1 MTHSAF
7 PKLLSSQIAFDIAR
21 TILDGFDKHYRLF
34 RQTSQAA
41 RRHFESGNWAVAQ
54 QAARERIGFYD
65 QRVQECVQ
73 LLEDEYHR
81 DELSTEPSDEV
92 WRELKLHYIGM
103 LSGHKQ
109 PELAETFFNSVCCSI
124 LHRTY
129 FHNDFIFVRPMVS
142 TEYIETDELLP
153 TYRVYYPAQDGLRF
167 ALKRIVTNFQLG
179 CKFADLDRDVGLVE
193 ARLRAV
199 FGNAPLE
206 PNHQIQ
212 VLSNLFYRNK
222 GAYIVGKGIN
232 GNREYPFI
240 VPILHQS
247 PGELMLDTV
256 LFDQEQITILFSFTR
271 AYFLVDMEVPSA
283 YVQFL
288 RSLLPRKPRSE
299 IYTILGLQKQGKTL
313 FYRDYLQHLKHS
325 ADRFEIAP
333 GIKGLVMLVFALPS
347 FPYVFKVIK
356 DFFPP
361 PKETT
366 RAQVKEKYLLVKY
379 HDRVGRLADTLE
391 YSNVA
396 FPAARFSEA
405 LVAEL
410 RRHAPSLV
418 EFEQDRII
426 LRHLYI
432 ERRMVPLN
440 MFLMN
445 ADKAGDDALIE
456 HAIIEYGNA
465 IKELVAANIFPGDML
480 YKNFG
485 VTRHGRV
492 VFYDYD
498 EIETITDCNFRDIPP
513 ARNEEDEM
521 AAEPWYAIG
530 KHDVFPEQ
538 LGAFLLGNAKIR
550 SYFMQHHA
558 DLLTRAFWQ
567 ARKERIM
574 AGHVDDVFPY
584 PQQIR
589 FCHQADAAQLPM
601 ALSTPLSTPLSTAL
615 SLPLSTSLF
624 TDLPPGL
631 STAPPA
637 ASANALSTA
646 LPTSLSTGL
655 STPLST
661 DLSTVLSTLLPASVQ
676 PLISGESAP

>member
-1 MTHSAF
+1 MTQIAF

-21 TILDGFDKHYRLF
+21 TIRDGFDKHYRLF
-34 RQTSQAA
+34 RRTSRDAKQ
-41 RRHFESGNWAVAQ
+41 HFEQGAWAVAQ

-73 LLEDEYHR
+73 MLEDEYDE
-81 DELSTEPSDEV
+81 DELTDEV

-103 LSGHKQ
+103 LSDHKQ
-109 PELAETFFNSVCCSI
+109 PELAETFFNSVCCNI

-129 FHNDFIFVRPMVS
+129 FHNDFIFVRPVVS
-142 TEYIETDELLP
+142 TEYIETEELNP
-153 TYRVYYPAQDGLRF
+153 TYRVYYPGKDGLHF
-167 ALKRIVTNFQLG
+167 TLKRIITNFQLN
-179 CKFADLDRDVGLVE
+179 CPFSNLDRDVELVQN
-193 ARLRAV
+193 RLRQI
-199 FGNAPLE
+199 FGGDRLE

-212 VLSNLFYRNK
+212 VLSSLFYRNK

-232 GNREYPFI
+232 GNREFPFI
-240 VPILHQS
+240 VPILHNRH
-247 PGELMLDTV
+247 GELLLDTV

-325 ADRFEIAP
+325 SDHFEIAP
-333 GIKGLVMLVFALPS
+333 GIRGLVMLVFALPS

-356 DFFPP
+356 DFFPA

-366 RAQVKEKYLLVKY
+366 RAQIKEKYLLVKH
-379 HDRVGRLADTLE
+379 HDRVGRMADTLE

-396 FPAARFSEA
+396 FPRARFAEE
-405 LVAEL
+405 LLAEL
-410 RRHAPSLV
+410 KHFAPSLV
-418 EFEQDRII
+418 EEDEDQII
-426 LRHLYI
+426 IKHLYI

-440 MFLMN
+440 LWLSN
-445 ADKAGDDALIE
+445 AEKEGDEAMME
-456 HAIIEYGNA
+456 HGLLEYGNA

-485 VTRHGRV
+485 VTRHRRV

-498 EIETITDCNFRDIPP
+498 EIEYITDCHFRVIPP

-521 AAEPWYAIG
+521 AAEPWYPIG

-538 LGAFLLGNAKIR
+538 FGSFLLGNPRIR
-550 SYFMQHHA
+550 KYFMKHHA
-558 DLLTRAFWQ
+558 DLLTQAFWQ
-567 ARKERIM
+567 ARKQRILD
-574 AGHVDDVFPY
+574 GYIEDVFPY

-589 FCHQADAAQLPM
+589 FCNQTTLTNA
-601 ALSTPLSTPLSTAL
+601 ALSM
-615 SLPLSTSLF
+615 
-624 TDLPPGL
+624 
-631 STAPPA
+631 
-637 ASANALSTA
+637 
-646 LPTSLSTGL
+646 
-655 STPLST
+655 
-661 DLSTVLSTLLPASVQ
+661 
-676 PLISGESAP
+676 PLISENLHNE

>member
-1 MTHSAF
+1 MTQVAF

-34 RQTSQAA
+34 RSTSQAA
-41 RRHFESGNWAVAQ
+41 KRHFESGAWAIAQ
-54 QAARERIGFYD
+54 QAARERIDFYD

-73 LLEDEYHR
+73 QLEDEY
-81 DELSTEPSDEV
+81 DDGELTDAT

-103 LSGHKQ
+103 LSDHKQ
-109 PELAETFFNSVCCSI
+109 PELAETFFNSVCCNI

-129 FHNDFIFVRPMVS
+129 FHNDFIFVRPVVS
-142 TEYIETDELLP
+142 TEYIETEERLP
-153 TYRVYYPAQDGLRF
+153 TYRVYYPAQDGLRV
-167 ALKRIVTNFQLG
+167 ALKRIVTSFQLDRP
-179 CKFADLDRDVGLVE
+179 FSDLERDIGQVE
-193 ARLRAV
+193 ARLKAT
-199 FGNAPLE
+199 FGDEAIE

-212 VLSNLFYRNK
+212 VLSGLFFRNK

-232 GNREYPFI
+232 GSREYPFV
-240 VPILHQS
+240 VPILHDRDGQ
-247 PGELMLDTV
+247 LVLDTV
-256 LFDQEQITILFSFTR
+256 LFDQQQIAVLFSFTR

-288 RSLLPRKPRSE
+288 RTLLPRKPRSE

-313 FYRDYLQHLKHS
+313 FYRDYLQHLKHTS
-325 ADRFEIAP
+325 DRFEIAP
-333 GIKGLVMLVFALPS
+333 GIRGLVMLVFALPS

-361 PKETT
+361 PKDTT
-366 RAQVKEKYLLVKY
+366 RAQIKEKYLLVKH
-379 HDRVGRLADTLE
+379 HDRVGRMADTLE

-396 FPAARFSEA
+396 FPLDRFSDE

-410 RRHAPSLV
+410 MRHAPSLV
-418 EFEQDRII
+418 EYEQDRIVI
-426 LRHLYI
+426 RHLYI

-440 MFLMN
+440 MFLSN
-445 ADKAGDDALIE
+445 AEQAGKDELIE
-456 HAIIEYGNA
+456 HGILEYGNA

-498 EIETITDCNFRDIPP
+498 EIEYITDCVFRTIPE

-521 AAEPWYAIG
+521 AAEPWYPIG

-538 LGAFLLGNAKIR
+538 FGRFLLGNAKIR
-550 SYFMQHHA
+550 GFFMKHHA
-558 DLLTRAFWQ
+558 DLLSRDYWQ
-567 ARKERIM
+567 ARKQRIM
-574 AGHVDDVFPY
+574 DGHIEDVFPY

-589 FCHQADAAQLPM
+589 FCNETL
-601 ALSTPLSTPLSTAL
+601 TT
-615 SLPLSTSLF
+615 
-624 TDLPPGL
+624 
-631 STAPPA
+631 PPA
-637 ASANALSTA
+637 VN
-646 LPTSLSTGL
+646 LPTYLENL
-655 STPLST
+655 NH
-661 DLSTVLSTLLPASVQ
+661 
-676 PLISGESAP
+676 E